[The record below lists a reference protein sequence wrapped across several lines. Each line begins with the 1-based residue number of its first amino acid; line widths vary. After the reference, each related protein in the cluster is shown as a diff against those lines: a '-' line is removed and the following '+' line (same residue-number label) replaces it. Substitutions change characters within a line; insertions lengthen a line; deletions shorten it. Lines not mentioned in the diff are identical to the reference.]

1 MKLFRLKNVK
11 LDEVSLVDRPADP
24 NAQIVLHKR
33 AETEDDMTPEQKAR
47 YEEMIADGMDEK
59 EARAACMTDE
69 TKKGGLDVDPTELA
83 EKLEALEGQVAD
95 LTKRAEE
102 AEAKVEELTKAADEA
117 GFDLTEGKLEKR
129 AEPEMIEIEGQMVIK
144 SALPEAVVVALE
156 KRAAEI
162 ADLKKQAH
170 EAELVKRAN
179 EVLPN
184 LAGDALAK
192 GKLLEMVDEKM
203 LEVLKAADAAMTK
216 AFEETGGAGEEA
228 SASDRLNKMATDYAA
243 AHGVS
248 FEVGFA
254 EVTKV
259 GEGLA
264 LYKASITEANH

>member
-117 GFDLTEGKLEKR
+117 GFDLAEGKLEKR

-228 SASDRLNKMATDYAA
+228 SASDRLNKMATDYATV
-243 AHGVS
+243 HGVS